1 MSVVPTKGRAN
12 LRAIRNGFTLLEIL
26 VATTILAIL
35 VGLLASVISQLTATT
50 NRSAASVT
58 TFQEARGAFEKV
70 TRLLSQATLNT
81 YWDYDSKTSP
91 TRYLR
96 FSELHFTIEPAGSA
110 GFPGTPGTGQA
121 ICFQAAIGQSTSS
134 ANYPGL
140 NSLLNETAFYVG
152 YADDPP
158 PIGSEARYR
167 YRLYE
172 AVRPTESF
180 QTYTNSSGSGWVS
193 TLGDSG
199 QPIAENVF
207 LLLAW
212 SMKSESDDPSGSALS
227 ADYKYDSRLNWSA
240 NPQPLTAHQL
250 PPLVKV
256 TLVALDE
263 TSAARICVSSS
274 QPTLITDALAG
285 LFLISTE
292 AQYSADLDTLK
303 TRLEQKK
310 LNFRVFSTTV
320 PILSSKM

>member
-1 MSVVPTKGRAN
+1 MSNLLSKSDGRFRAN
-12 LRAIRNGFTLLEIL
+12 RNGFTLLEIL

-50 NRSAASVT
+50 NRSAASLT

-70 TRLLSQATLNT
+70 TRLVGQATLNT

-96 FSELHFTIEPAGSA
+96 FSELHFTIQPAGSS
-110 GFPGTPGTGQA
+110 GFPGTLGTGQA
-121 ICFQAAIGQSTSS
+121 VCFQAATGQSTSS

-158 PIGSEARYR
+158 PIGNESRYR

-172 AVRPTESF
+172 AVRPTENF
-180 QTYTNSSGSGWVS
+180 QTYGNSSGSGWVS
-193 TLGDSG
+193 SLGDSG

-212 SMKSESDDPSGSALS
+212 AMKSESDDPTGSALS
-227 ADYKYDSRLNWSA
+227 ADYKYDSRLNWSS

-250 PPLVKV
+250 PPLLKV

-274 QPTLITDALAG
+274 QPTEITDALSG
-285 LFLISTE
+285 LFLVSTE
-292 AQYSADLDTLK
+292 AQYKADLDSLK
-303 TRLEQKK
+303 TRLAQKR